1 VNSIDSILRLLRNGV
16 RWLDTRWRLADIYA
30 RRRAGVGREHRGDF
44 MHPDIPRLVIAER
57 ELRP

>member
-1 VNSIDSILRLLRNGV
+1 MNRATLTRDFAPIMGLTERGV
-16 RWLDTRWRLADIYA
+16 RWLFTSARLFVIHTLQ
-30 RRRAGVGREHRGDF
+30 RNP